1 MTKVTLFKGDGIGP
15 EISKSVV
22 DIFKAMKL
30 DIEFEVFEA
39 GQQLYDKE
47 GILLSEESL
56 ESVRRNKVALKAP
69 LTTPIGSGFR
79 SINVQMRKA
88 LDLYANIRP
97 SKTHPELKNRF
108 EDVDIVIFREN
119 TEDLYIGEEEM
130 ISDDEAI
137 AIKRITRANSERI
150 IRMAFDYAVKYN
162 RKRVAYVHKA
172 NILKYTDGLF
182 RTVFNEIKGDYPEIQ
197 ADDLIID
204 NVCMQL
210 VMWPEEFDVMVMPNL
225 YGDIVSDITSGLTGG
240 VGIAPSINRNDEIAT
255 FEAIHGTAPDIAGKG
270 IANPSALLY
279 SACLMLDFLNMGDA
293 AEKIRRALAEIMK
306 QPELCTPDLG
316 GKATTQEFTDTLISY
331 LVEG

>member
-130 ISDDEAI
+130 ISDD
-137 AIKRITRANSERI
+137 
-150 IRMAFDYAVKYN
+150 
-162 RKRVAYVHKA
+162 
-172 NILKYTDGLF
+172 
-182 RTVFNEIKGDYPEIQ
+182 
-197 ADDLIID
+197 
-204 NVCMQL
+204 
-210 VMWPEEFDVMVMPNL
+210 
-225 YGDIVSDITSGLTGG
+225 
-240 VGIAPSINRNDEIAT
+240 
-255 FEAIHGTAPDIAGKG
+255 
-270 IANPSALLY
+270 
-279 SACLMLDFLNMGDA
+279 
-293 AEKIRRALAEIMK
+293 
-306 QPELCTPDLG
+306 
-316 GKATTQEFTDTLISY
+316 
-331 LVEG
+331 

>member
-150 IRMAFDYAVKYN
+150 IRMAFDYAIKHN
-162 RKRVAYVHKA
+162 RKRVTCVHKA

-182 RTVFNEIKGDYPEIQ
+182 RTVFNEIKGDYPEVQ

-306 QPELCTPDLG
+306 QPDLCTPDLG

>member
-1 MTKVTLFKGDGIGP
+1 MKKVTLFKGDGIGP
-15 EISKSVV
+15 EISKSVIAV
-22 DIFKAMKL
+22 FEAMGL

-79 SINVQMRKA
+79 SINVQMRTA

-97 SKTHPELKNRF
+97 SKTHPELNNRF
-108 EDVDIVIFREN
+108 DDVDIVIFREN
-119 TEDLYIGEEEM
+119 TEDLYVGEEEM

-137 AIKRITRANSERI
+137 AIKRITRASSERI
-150 IRMAFDYAVKYN
+150 IRMAFEYAMKYD
-162 RKRVAYVHKA
+162 RKRVTCVHKA

-182 RTVFNEIKGDYPEIQ
+182 RKVFNEIKEEYPSIKS
-197 ADDLIID
+197 DDLIID

-210 VMWPEEFDVMVMPNL
+210 VMRPEEFDVMVMPNL
-225 YGDIVSDITSGLTGG
+225 YGDIVSDITSGLIGG
-240 VGIAPSINRNDEIAT
+240 VGIAPSLNRNDEIAT

-279 SACLMLDFLNMGDA
+279 SACLMLDFLNMHEPADRIRDA
-293 AEKIRRALAEIMK
+293 LTKIMR

-316 GKATTQEFTDTLISY
+316 GKATTQEFTETLISY
-331 LVEG
+331 LID